1 VAAQIRT
8 KGVLVNTTATRS
20 GVSWRH
26 CNLPQPPPYTLR
38 NVIRVIG
45 PGAILLG
52 LSLGSGD
59 WVLGPVV
66 TARWGTRFLWICT
79 VSVLL
84 QALLNTEMARY
95 TLATGES
102 IFAGFMRGAPGPR
115 FWGSAYALLH
125 SAQVGWPGWALAAAA
140 ALVAA
145 FLGRP
150 LRAEDGAI
158 IVALGYLIFLGAV
171 FVTFLGPRV
180 RRTVELCE
188 WLVMGLALLF
198 LTALALSIVRWTTWL
213 SVLVGFLPPVL
224 GEPAL
229 PSDMDWW
236 LLVAFAAY
244 SGGGG
249 TINASLTHWLRDK
262 GFGMAGTVEG
272 RAVVVGGEIVRF
284 ARDGMTF
291 APTEMNLAKWH
302 QWWRYLRTDF
312 WFLWAAGCIAGMT
325 LPVLVT
331 AQLVGPGETW
341 TGFTAA
347 IGLAQGLGRAHGLVL
362 WTGALLTGF
371 GILAATQV
379 GIVAG
384 YARSV
389 TDILWTA
396 RARSR
401 PAGAAGEAGR
411 VYWLSLAGFTLAG
424 CLAMTL
430 ADPLTLIVIS
440 ANVAAFNFVV
450 LSLHTL
456 WVNRTLLPRA
466 LRPALWRELA
476 ALACAIFF
484 AALLGRAALSSSIL
498 AGLLG

>member
-1 VAAQIRT
+1 VT
-8 KGVLVNTTATRS
+8 TTTARP

-26 CNLPQPPPYTLR
+26 SNLPQPPPYTLR

-66 TARWGTRFLWICT
+66 TARWGTTFLWICA

-102 IFAGFMRGAPGPR
+102 IFAGFMRGRSGPR
-115 FWGSAYALLH
+115 FWASVYTLLH
-125 SAQVGWPGWALAAAA
+125 LAQVGWSGWALAAAA

-150 LRAEDGAI
+150 LRPEDGPV

-171 FVTFLGPRV
+171 FVTFLGPQV

-198 LTALALSIVRWTTWL
+198 LAALAMSIVRWTTWV
-213 SVLVGFLPPVL
+213 SVLVGLLPPVL
-224 GEPAL
+224 GEPAP

-262 GFGMAGTVEG
+262 GFGMAGTVDG
-272 RAVVVGGEIVRF
+272 RAVVVGGETVRF

-291 APTEMNLAKWH
+291 APTELNLVKWR

-312 WFLWAAGCIAGMT
+312 WYLWAAGCVAGMT

-331 AQLVGPGETW
+331 AQLVAPGETW

-347 IGLAQGLGRAHGLVL
+347 VGLAQVLGKSYGLVL

-371 GILAATQV
+371 GVLAATQV

-396 RARSR
+396 SARSR
-401 PAGAAGEAGR
+401 PAGAEGGAGG
-411 VYWLSLAGFTLAG
+411 VYWLSLAAFTLAG

-430 ADPLTLIVIS
+430 ADPLLLIVIS
-440 ANVAAFNFVV
+440 ASVAAFNFVV

-466 LRPALWRELA
+466 LRPTLWRELA
-476 ALACAIFF
+476 VLACALFF
-484 AALLGRAALSSSIL
+484 AALLARAILSSSIL
-498 AGLLG
+498 AGFLG

>member
-1 VAAQIRT
+1 MS
-8 KGVLVNTTATRS
+8 TTATRP

-26 CNLPQPPPYTLR
+26 SNLPQPPPYTLR

-66 TARWGTRFLWICT
+66 TARWGTTFLWICA

-102 IFAGFMRGAPGPR
+102 IFAGFMRGRPGPR
-115 FWGSAYALLH
+115 LWGSVYTLLH
-125 SAQVGWPGWALAAAA
+125 LAQVGWPGWALAAGA

-150 LRAEDGAI
+150 LRPEDGPV

-171 FVTFLGPRV
+171 FVTFLGPQV

-198 LTALALSIVRWTTWL
+198 LAALALSIVHWATWV
-213 SVLVGFLPPVL
+213 SVIVGFLPPVL
-224 GEPAL
+224 GEPAP

-262 GFGMAGTVEG
+262 GFGMAGTVDG
-272 RAVVVGGEIVRF
+272 RAVVVGGETVRF

-291 APTEMNLAKWH
+291 APTEMNLAKWR

-312 WFLWAAGCIAGMT
+312 WYLWAAGCVAGMA

-331 AQLVGPGETW
+331 AQLVAPGETW
-341 TGFTAA
+341 IDFAA
-347 IGLAQGLGRAHGLVL
+347 AVGLAQVLGKSYGLVL
-362 WTGALLTGF
+362 WTGALLIGF
-371 GILAATQV
+371 GVLAATQV

-396 RARSR
+396 SARSR
-401 PAGAAGEAGR
+401 PAGAEGGAGG

-430 ADPLTLIVIS
+430 ADPLLLIVIS
-440 ANVAAFNFVV
+440 ASVAAFNFVV

-466 LRPALWRELA
+466 LRPTLWRELA
-476 ALACAIFF
+476 VLACALFF
-484 AALLGRAALSSSIL
+484 AAFLARAILSSSIL
-498 AGLLG
+498 AGFLG